1 MWTSGLP
8 PGWGQV
14 ESITTKLR
22 DNYVVDRSIHAS
34 PENDAPI
41 HEFLFETRRG
51 PEYLFASSAVV
62 MLRSL
67 GYPARVVSGFYA
79 RPDKYDARKRHTVV
93 DASDA
98 HFWCEVFVG
107 GGTWLTVE
115 PSPGYEQLGPPSG
128 FLERLAE
135 LPRAAWRLMV
145 QYRALLLAV
154 AVLTTSVLIW
164 RHSLQ
169 DALLTLRWKLT
180 RGDSPRQKAVS
191 LAILI
196 DHRLRLSGMERGSG
210 TTLNRWARQQIL
222 APVRSQLTRVAA
234 MADQAVF
241 GHADVVAQLNTAE
254 LDLLAAHLSYQRL
267 RSLAPANSRLT
278 T

>member
-1 MWTSGLP
+1 
-8 PGWGQV
+8 
-14 ESITTKLR
+14 
-22 DNYVVDRSIHAS
+22 
-34 PENDAPI
+34 
-41 HEFLFETRRG
+41 
-51 PEYLFASSAVV
+51 

-67 GYPARVVSGFYA
+67 GYPARVVSGFYV
-79 RPDKYDARKRHTVV
+79 RPDKYDAHKKHTVV

-115 PSPGYEQLGPPSG
+115 PSPGYEVLGPPSG

-154 AVLTTSVLIW
+154 ALLATSVFIW